1 MYQVVLLMALGNSP
15 ATPTAHRDIGY
26 HHSGWAVRSEAQ
38 RHRRGGGGC
47 NGCSGGYGGCGGGY
61 GCGGGRRSYY
71 GSSGCY
77 GSYGC
82 SGSYGSSGCYG
93 SYGCSGSSGYYSAP
107 ANGSGY
113 YDEGGRYY
121 RLPAPRE
128 ERREMKE
135 QRDDRRKDRRSSE
148 EESSPNEASPEAIPA
163 PSDSADPV
171 GVSRVVPRERMGL
184 LARFR
189 AGRR

>member
-1 MYQVVLLMALGNSP
+1 MSRAIRCSCRRGNTMYQVVLLMALGNS
-15 ATPTAHRDIGY
+15 
-26 HHSGWAVRSEAQ
+26 
-38 RHRRGGGGC
+38 
-47 NGCSGGYGGCGGGY
+47 
-61 GCGGGRRSYY
+61 
-71 GSSGCY
+71 
-77 GSYGC
+77 
-82 SGSYGSSGCYG
+82 
-93 SYGCSGSSGYYSAP
+93 P